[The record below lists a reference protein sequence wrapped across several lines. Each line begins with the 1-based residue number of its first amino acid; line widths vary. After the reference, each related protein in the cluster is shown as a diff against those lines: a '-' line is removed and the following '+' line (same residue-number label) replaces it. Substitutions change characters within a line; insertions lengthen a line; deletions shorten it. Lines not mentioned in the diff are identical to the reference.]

1 MKTNR
6 YKLFCRSRPD
16 LRPAR
21 PETDNLIWNNRV
33 TQPTEKTSKITDQP
47 PVAPRS
53 RKALIKTL
61 LELGPLAL
69 FFAANARPEWFKP
82 LLSWFGLTGMDEVI
96 QTPLFMATAVFMVA
110 MLVSLVLSWA
120 LLRHIAVMPLVSGVI
135 VLIFGGLTLYLRD
148 ETFIKLKPTIVNVL
162 FGSVLLGG
170 LLFGRSFLRLTL
182 ESVLSIDEEGWRKLT
197 FRWGVFF
204 FVLAGLNELVW
215 RTQTTDTWIN
225 FKVFCI
231 MPLTMAFA
239 LLQTPLLSRHQLPQ
253 EGDSQ

>member
-1 MKTNR
+1 
-6 YKLFCRSRPD
+6 
-16 LRPAR
+16 
-21 PETDNLIWNNRV
+21 V
-33 TQPTEKTSKITDQP
+33 TQPTENSAKPTDP
-47 PVAPRS
+47 TNPTPASPRS
-53 RKALIKTL
+53 SKALIKTL
-61 LELGPLAL
+61 LELGPLVL

-82 LLSWFGLTGMDEVI
+82 LLQWSGLTGMDDVV

-110 MLVSLVLSWA
+110 MLVSLVLSWV
-120 LLRHIAVMPLVSGVI
+120 LMRHIAVMPLVSGII

-170 LLFGRSFLRLTL
+170 LLFGRSFLRITL
-182 ESVLSIDEEGWRKLT
+182 ESVLSLDEEGWRKLT

-215 RTQTTDTWIN
+215 RTQSTDTWIN

-231 MPLTMAFA
+231 MPLTMTFA
-239 LLQTPLLSRHQLPQ
+239 ILQTPLLSRHQLPQ
-253 EGDSQ
+253 EGDKP

>member
-1 MKTNR
+1 MI
-6 YKLFCRSRPD
+6 RP
-16 LRPAR
+16 
-21 PETDNLIWNNRV
+21 TDPKSTTWIWNNCV
-33 TQPTEKTSKITDQP
+33 TQPTENSAKITDP
-47 PVAPRS
+47 TPAAPRS
-53 RKALIKTL
+53 NKALIKTV
-61 LELGPLAL
+61 LELGPLVL

-82 LLSWFGLTGMDEVI
+82 LLHWDWLAGIDELV
-96 QTPLFMATAVFMVA
+96 QTPLFMATAVFMVS
-110 MLVSLVLSWA
+110 MLVSLVLSWV

-170 LLFGRSFLRLTL
+170 LLFGRSFLRITL
-182 ESVLSIDEEGWRKLT
+182 ESVLSLDEEGWRKLT
-197 FRWGVFF
+197 FRGGVFF